1 MSDSIHL
8 KTITLPLL
16 SPNPRIIRESYSR
29 NFYHIKVAI
38 AIYFEETTAIIE
50 EDFNTVEILQQSY
63 FCDNPSVTDLPKVL
77 EIKQRI
83 FEDKFIVTFSLTKP
97 FKVNSLFTSTSTI
110 LI

>member
-16 SPNPRIIRESYSR
+16 SPNPRVIRESYSR
-29 NFYHIKVAI
+29 DFYHIKVAI
-38 AIYFEETTAIIE
+38 AVYFEDSTAIIE
-50 EDFNTVEILQQSY
+50 EDFSTVEILQQSFY
-63 FCDNPSVTDLPKVL
+63 CENPSVTDLPKVL

-83 FEDKFIVTFSLTKP
+83 SEDKFIITFSLTKP
-97 FKVNSLFTSTSTI
+97 FKVNSLFTSISTI